1 MVQGGCDVASDSVPR
16 NAHRVTIDP
25 LPRSRIWVSL
35 LTGVLTGCSG
45 LTGFRGFGVYL
56 LGHLL
61 LSILLLVKT
70 KNAPSKYFASRY
82 VVSGRLSN
90 CSVVVCVLDVW
101 IHVQTSPAAVEQHP
115 PSTPQTPPPP
125 FYAHSLTL
133 LTSNVFAQTELLT
146 FVLFWTLT
154 NNIVFLF

>member
-1 MVQGGCDVASDSVPR
+1 MQAGPVAPSPLLSNLVSDKPLGELAYVPLNIKNNLDVLAF
-16 NAHRVTIDP
+16 N
-25 LPRSRIWVSL
+25 RIWVSL

-70 KNAPSKYFASRY
+70 KNAPSKYFAS
-82 VVSGRLSN
+82 
-90 CSVVVCVLDVW
+90 
-101 IHVQTSPAAVEQHP
+101 
-115 PSTPQTPPPP
+115 
-125 FYAHSLTL
+125 SLTL